1 MKKTIIFAASL
12 LALVACN
19 KEVLTTG
26 DGSEVGYISFDLSAE
41 DGVKVETKGNVSDF
55 SSYSIFIAGQEYS
68 YEEVNLKTLSL
79 APNSYQVY
87 AENYTLAE
95 AETENGHIRIASP
108 AYTVNVQA
116 GQVASQTVEC
126 TPQSAEVKVV
136 YDSSFE
142 SVFSDKTF
150 TLKKTDGTTRAD
162 GKTQMLTL
170 TEGTPVYWNVAT
182 DEGLS
187 LTYGITG
194 THSTQKGKTYGGQI
208 TVKKACSYTITVTQ
222 TSSKGD
228 VQLTITAVDNMTDM
242 EQTITVDPYSNDSS
256 ASDPVEKNE

>member
-1 MKKTIIFAASL
+1 MKKTIIFAVSL

-26 DGSEVGYISFDLSAE
+26 NGSEVGYISFDLSAE
-41 DGVKVETKGNVSDF
+41 DGIKVQTKGDVSDF
-55 SSYSIFIAGQEYS
+55 TLYSIFIGGQEYS
-68 YEEVNLKTLSL
+68 YDEVNGKTLSF

-95 AETENGHIRIASP
+95 AETGNGQIRIASP

-142 SVFSDKTF
+142 SVFTGQTF
-150 TLKKTDGTTRAD
+150 TLKKTDGTNRAD

-170 TEGTPVYWNVAT
+170 TEDTPVYWNVAE
-182 DEGLS
+182 DAGLS
-187 LTYGITG
+187 LTYGIQG
-194 THSTQKGKTYGGQI
+194 THSTQGAKTYGGTI

-228 VQLTITAVDNMTDM
+228 VQLTITAVDTMTDM
-242 EQTITVDPYSNDSS
+242 EQTITLDPYSNQSS
-256 ASDPVEKNE
+256 ASDPVEKNN

>member
-12 LALVACN
+12 LALV
-19 KEVLTTG
+19 EVLTTG
-26 DGSEVGYISFDLSAE
+26 NGSEVGYISFDLSAE
-41 DGVKVETKGNVSDF
+41 DGIKVQTKGDVSDF
-55 SSYSIFIAGQEYS
+55 TLYSIFIGGSEYT
-68 YEEVNLKTLSL
+68 YDQINGKTLSF

-95 AETENGHIRIASP
+95 AETGNGKIRIASP

-142 SVFSDKTF
+142 SVFTGQIF
-150 TLKKTDGTTRAD
+150 TLKKTDGTNRAD

-170 TEGTPVYWNVAT
+170 TEDTPVYWNVAE
-182 DEGLS
+182 DAGLS
-187 LTYGITG
+187 LEYGIQG
-194 THSTQKGKTYGGQI
+194 THSTQGAKTYGGTI

-228 VQLTITAVDNMTDM
+228 VQLTITAVDTMTDM
-242 EQTITVDPYSNDSS
+242 EQTITLDPYSNQSS
-256 ASDPVEKNE
+256 ASDPVEKNK